1 LVARRLPFFIAM
13 FPPDARTLSGEVASP
28 QHLAEIRLPA
38 DGLTLAS
45 KPSVAQEQWLLL
57 CLQGRVSCFHDNLAW
72 QLDARQF
79 AWLAPVAPFALRPA
93 TVRAAE
99 LLVWRFLPSA
109 LPAAFHAL
117 LPSASREPAHGPAPL
132 TPSMQT
138 LLLAL
143 RGCPVAPAL
152 RTLWGTGKL
161 IELLTLL
168 LPPPADPGHASKS
181 VQVLH
186 PAIRSAIAFMNSHLA
201 AAIGLPELAAAVHS
215 SPSHLSRLF
224 TAEFGHGPTVHLRR
238 LRLEH
243 AAALLRSGE
252 TNVTEAALAC
262 GYQSLGQFSRA
273 FTEHHGRPPSRLLAR
288 KTG

>member
-1 LVARRLPFFIAM
+1 M

-38 DGLTLAS
+38 DGLVLPHATSAAS
-45 KPSVAQEQWLLL
+45 EHWLLL
-57 CLQGRVSCFHDNLAW
+57 CLQGRAACFHADLAW
-72 QLDARQF
+72 HLEANHF
-79 AWLAPVAPFALRPA
+79 AWLTPVSTVTLRPA
-93 TVRAAE
+93 ATRPAE
-99 LLVWRFLPSA
+99 LLLWRFNAAALPSA
-109 LPAAFHAL
+109 LHAL
-117 LPSASREPAHGPAPL
+117 LPPPARHPAHGPAPL

-152 RTLWGTGKL
+152 RNIWGTGKL
-161 IELLTLL
+161 IELLTLV
-168 LPPPADPGHASKS
+168 LPPPADSSPARSA
-181 VQVLH
+181 QRVLH
-186 PAIRSAIAFMNSHLA
+186 PALRAVIDYMTARLA
-201 AAIGLPELAAAVHS
+201 DPIGLPEMAAAVHS

-238 LRLEH
+238 LRLGH
-243 AAALLRSGE
+243 AAALLRSGQ

-273 FTEHHGRPPSRLLAR
+273 FADHHGHPPSALL
-288 KTG
+288 KK